1 MASAFLSIVQKIVRK
16 GSLTLTLANGET
28 HTIGDG
34 TGEPVAVRLADQEA
48 EDAIRRDPTLKL
60 GEMYMEG
67 RFILEQGNIYDFLSL
82 VKQNTTNE
90 IFDFKMAALL
100 IGRIAMQQLKS
111 RMPVN
116 HNKRNVAHHYDLSEK
131 LFELFLDEDWQYSCA
146 YFDPPDIGLE
156 EAQIAKKRHIAAK
169 LMPQPN
175 QSVLEIGSGWGGMA
189 MYLAESTPGLEV
201 TGITLSE
208 EQLKISRERAQAR
221 GLADRVRF
229 ELQDYRYLTGRKF
242 DRIVSVGM
250 FEHVGIGNYGSF
262 FKKVHELLDDNGVML
277 LHSIARPKPSFAT
290 NAFIEK
296 YIFPQGYIPSIAE
309 TLVPLEKAGLLTR
322 DVEVLP
328 LHYAYTLR
336 HWRERFVARKAEA
349 VALYDEKFF
358 RMWEFYLAGSE
369 MGFRWDE
376 LFIEQIQITKN
387 QFATPDN
394 RNYIP
399 ANEAKLKE
407 FEATRP
413 PLEKFTF

>member
-34 TGEPVAVRLADQEA
+34 TGEPVAARLADQEA

-67 RFILEQGNIYDFLSL
+67 RFILEQGNIYDFLAL

-111 RMPVN
+111 RIPVN

-146 YFDPPDIGLE
+146 YFDPPGIGLE
-156 EAQIAKKRHIAAK
+156 EAQVAKKRHIAAK
-169 LMPQPN
+169 LNPQPG
-175 QSVLEIGSGWGGMA
+175 QRVLEIGSGWGGMA
-189 MYLAESTPGLEV
+189 MYLAESTPGLDV

-208 EQLKISRERAQAR
+208 EQLKISRERAQKR
-221 GLADRVRF
+221 GLANRVRF
-229 ELQDYRYLTGRKF
+229 ELQDYRYLTGKKF

-250 FEHVGIGNYGSF
+250 FEHVGIGNYGNF

-336 HWRERFVARKAEA
+336 HWRERFVARRQEA

-399 ANEAKLKE
+399 QNEAKLRE